1 MADDGARGQLRR
13 FLFEHHPVRG
23 HHVDLGSAWQELRA
37 VHAYPG
43 AVEALLGEAVA
54 ASVLLAAT
62 LKFNGRLTLQFTG
75 HGAVTLLVAQCT
87 HDFRIRAVAQHAE
100 RVPPLADFATLVG
113 DGRLAVTVESGEQG
127 GRYQGI
133 VPLDGDGIAASLE
146 TYFAGSEQL
155 PTSLR
160 LHAQGDRAAGVLLQ
174 RLPVSA
180 DGEAAAARAGEVWQG
195 LQQRLRAVSG
205 PSLLLPTEQVL
216 PQLSGE
222 LDARLFPATPVVFH
236 CGCGDGRVV
245 QMLRTLGEAE
255 LRDIVREQG
264 AVTVHCEFCRRVYR
278 FDAID
283 VESLIA
289 GRRTGPEPGSRPN

>member
-1 MADDGARGQLRR
+1 MADGARGQLRR

-23 HHVDLGSAWQELRA
+23 HHVDLGAAWQELRA
-37 VHAYPG
+37 VHAYPI
-43 AVEALLGEAVA
+43 AVETLLGEAVA

-62 LKFNGRLTLQFTG
+62 LKFDGRLTLQFTG
-75 HGAVTLLVAQCT
+75 HGAVSLLVAQCT
-87 HDFRIRAVAQHAE
+87 HDFRIRAVAQHGDD
-100 RVPPLADFATLVG
+100 VPPLADVATLVG

-133 VPLDGDGIAASLE
+133 VPLEGDGIAACLE

-160 LHAQGDRAAGVLLQ
+160 LHASGDRAAGVLLQ
-174 RLPVSA
+174 RL
-180 DGEAAAARAGEVWQG
+180 RAI
-195 LQQRLRAVSG
+195 SG
-205 PSLLLPTEQVL
+205 TALLLPSDQLL
-216 PQLSGE
+216 PQLCGE
-222 LDARLFPATPVVFH
+222 LDCRLFAATPVTFH
-236 CGCGDGRVV
+236 CGCGDGRVA
-245 QMLRTLGEAE
+245 QMLRSLGEAE

-283 VESLIA
+283 VETLIA
-289 GRRTGPEPGSRPN
+289 GRNTDNGPQPRPN